1 MNVRKTGG
9 RSELDTYADILRGV
23 MYRTQSSCAA
33 SPGIGN
39 GTTAGNLRTT
49 AAVVPNVNGVPNAS
63 LASTD
68 DLWDLSAETDT
79 GAAEFRAYWL
89 YVDNANAGSFVAG
102 TAGTTEAAAL
112 QALPALDASKSIV
125 GAYVA
130 GVATDFNAA
139 GGLDAQGTAFDR
151 VPDGAAGVQVD
162 TDITLVAS

>member
-49 AAVVPNVNGVPNAS
+49 AAVVPKVNGVPNAT

-68 DLWDLSAETDT
+68 DLWDLSAEVDT

-89 YVDNANAGSFVAG
+89 YVNAANAGSFVAG
-102 TAGTTEAAAL
+102 TAGTTEAEAL

-125 GAYVA
+125 GAFVA
-130 GVATDFNAA
+130 GVGTDFNLPLGLA
-139 GGLDAQGTAFDR
+139 GQGTIFDR
-151 VPDGAAGVQVD
+151 VPDGASGVRVD
-162 TDITLVAS
+162 TDVTLVAS